1 MRRAIALLFVIAAI
15 AAADVT
21 FTRDV
26 APILQAKC
34 QQCHRPQDVAPF
46 ALMTYSDAVTWSRDI
61 QATLTAKTMPPWKP
75 RAGFNEFQDS
85 YAMSDDERNTV
96 LAWIAAGTPLGDLAD
111 MPAALPV
118 SDSPWQLGDPDLIL
132 TMSEAFT
139 PPADV
144 SDTYRCFVLPSGLT
158 ENRFISAI
166 QALPGNPQIT
176 HHVLFFL
183 DETGESEALLG
194 KDGQPGYDCFGGVNI
209 SSIISSTT
217 AAMATGDI
225 LQGTMLGGWV
235 PGARTRRL
243 PTGIG
248 VPIPKNARVVMQV
261 HYHPSGRPGEDQTQV
276 GMWFADTA
284 GIQHRLINVPVVN
297 MKFVIPADASNYT
310 VMASQFVFPFLAGKV
325 ITVAPHMHNLGR
337 QTKVEVI
344 DADGTTRPIIA
355 IDDWDFNWQGFY
367 TPANPVVIP
376 SGSTVKVTSVYD
388 NSINNPKNPNNPT
401 VPVGW
406 GERTVDE
413 MCLAF
418 LGVIFDNE
426 PFLQLPFSV
435 NK

>member
-1 MRRAIALLFVIAAI
+1 
-15 AAADVT
+15 
-21 FTRDV
+21 
-26 APILQAKC
+26 
-34 QQCHRPQDVAPF
+34 
-46 ALMTYSDAVTWSRDI
+46 
-61 QATLTAKTMPPWKP
+61 
-75 RAGFNEFQDS
+75 
-85 YAMSDDERNTV
+85 
-96 LAWIAAGTPLGDLAD
+96 
-111 MPAALPV
+111 
-118 SDSPWQLGDPDLIL
+118 
-132 TMSEAFT
+132 
-139 PPADV
+139 
-144 SDTYRCFVLPSGLT
+144 VLPTGLT

-209 SSIISSTT
+209 SSIISSTS

-225 LQGTMLGGWV
+225 LQGTLLGGWV

-243 PTGIG
+243 PAGIG

-284 GIQHRLINVPVVN
+284 GIQHRLLNIPVFNTKIN
-297 MKFVIPADASNYT
+297 IPADDPNHTEQAFS
-310 VMASQFVFPFLAGKV
+310 VRIPLSAKI

-337 QTKVEVI
+337 QITVEVV
-344 DADGTTRPIIA
+344 DLDGTTRPVIA

-367 TPANPVVIP
+367 SLVNPMAFPAF
-376 SGSTVKVTSVYD
+376 STVRVTSVYD
-388 NSINNPKNPNNPT
+388 NSVNNPKNPNNPT
-401 VPVGW
+401 VPVRW

-418 LGVIFDNE
+418 VGVIFDNE
-426 PFLQLPFSV
+426 AILPLPFSV
-435 NK
+435 SK